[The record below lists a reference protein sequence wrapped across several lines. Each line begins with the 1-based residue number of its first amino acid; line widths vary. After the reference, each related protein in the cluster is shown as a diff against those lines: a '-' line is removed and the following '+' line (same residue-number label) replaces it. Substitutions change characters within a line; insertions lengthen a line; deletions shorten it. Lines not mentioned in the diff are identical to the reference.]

1 MEPSECTINHWRLDI
16 NSASL
21 IHQITGEQRR
31 LGEYQL
37 RLLIVFIEHAGEIL
51 SRDQLT
57 QWVWARRIIGNNS
70 LPNAVHALRVALED
84 DGKQQRI
91 IKTIPR
97 KGYILEAEFCLP
109 LETAPVQN
117 GDALPA
123 ATDDTQEWAETA
135 ITKELTPPPAPERVA
150 LPAEPAQNT
159 LPSAVTVSPPAVAA
173 SQWLRT
179 SLIVLI
185 TALITGILGW
195 GWKTCLMKD
204 DDAVVM
210 RSIEVNVYS
219 NIRLFELADSK
230 EFEESKDDL
239 HSTLKNTLYRI
250 NQTLKGR
257 HIQMQLYYHLSE
269 MVLNYTIVLSNDCT
283 KRQLAMNVY
292 QWRLDAG
299 QLNAL
304 IYRETERK
312 LNEMD
317 VCVS

>member
-16 NSASL
+16 ASASL

-37 RLLIVFIEHAGEIL
+37 RLLTVFIEHTGEIL

-97 KGYILEAEFCLP
+97 KGYILEAEFCQP
-109 LETAPVQN
+109 LE
-117 GDALPA
+117 
-123 ATDDTQEWAETA
+123 
-135 ITKELTPPPAPERVA
+135 KAPEHLPVVA
-150 LPAEPAQNT
+150 EKLQAEPEIT
-159 LPSAVTVSPPAVAA
+159 PERLPEREETPVPVPVERAIPVTKARATA
-173 SQWLRT
+173 SQWQKT
-179 SLIVLI
+179 GMIILI
-185 TALITGILGW
+185 TALTTLLLGW
-195 GWKTCLMKD
+195 GWKTWLMKE

-210 RSIEVNVYS
+210 RSIEENVYS
-219 NIRLFELADSK
+219 NIRIFELADSQA
-230 EFEESKDDL
+230 FEESKDDL
-239 HSTLKNTLYRI
+239 HFRLKNTLYRI

-257 HIQMQLYYHLSE
+257 SIHMQIYYHLSE
-269 MVLNYTIVLSNDCT
+269 MVLNYTIVLSNSCG

-292 QWRLDAG
+292 QWRLNAD
-299 QLNAL
+299 QLNSL

-317 VCVS
+317 VCAS

>member
-16 NSASL
+16 ASASL

-37 RLLIVFIEHAGEIL
+37 RLLTVFIEHAGEIL

-97 KGYILEAEFCLP
+97 KGYILEAEFCQP
-109 LETAPVQN
+109 LENTPEAP
-117 GDALPA
+117 P
-123 ATDDTQEWAETA
+123 AETEEPQVV
-135 ITKELTPPPAPERVA
+135 TEPVPETEETVVQTPED
-150 LPAEPAQNT
+150 QT
-159 LPSAVTVSPPAVAA
+159 VTRAA
-173 SQWLRT
+173 SSQWQKNCM
-179 SLIVLI
+179 IILI
-185 TALITGILGW
+185 TALTTLLLGW
-195 GWKTCLMKD
+195 GWKTWLMKEN
-204 DDAVVM
+204 DAVVM
-210 RSIEVNVYS
+210 RSIEENIYS
-219 NIRLFELADSK
+219 NIRLFELADSQA
-230 EFEESKDDL
+230 FEESKDDL
-239 HSTLKNTLYRI
+239 HYSLKNTLYRI

-257 HIQMQLYYHLSE
+257 HIQMQIYYHLSE
-269 MVLNYTIVLSNDCT
+269 MVLNYTIVLSDGCE

-292 QWRLDAG
+292 QWRLNAE

-317 VCVS
+317 VCAS